1 VVRSERLIKL
11 GNSWFSAKSISV
23 ERLNYFL
30 FGVKLSINDGNES
43 FTEFTET
50 LNTNFKR
57 C

>member
-1 VVRSERLIKL
+1 MVRSERLIKL
-11 GNSWFSAKSISV
+11 GNSWFSAKSILV
-23 ERLNYFL
+23 ERSNCFL

-57 C
+57 Y

>member
-1 VVRSERLIKL
+1 MVRSERLIKL